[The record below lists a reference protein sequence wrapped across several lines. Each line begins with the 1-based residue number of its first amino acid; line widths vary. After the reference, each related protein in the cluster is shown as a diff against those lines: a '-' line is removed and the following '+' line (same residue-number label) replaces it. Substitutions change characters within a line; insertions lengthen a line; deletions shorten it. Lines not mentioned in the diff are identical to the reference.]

1 MERSFAPL
9 LRYFSEFAVL
19 CLVIN
24 RAFSADASLDLSME
38 KAMDMAESYSFTAR
52 IAQQTQ
58 DSNESQ
64 EDVQLRSM
72 LPNVTASGSY
82 LNYSTSVNPAVGT
95 PAGGLIGVP
104 NSTVSSAGVTLTQH
118 IVGLIPLYLSLEQA
132 AAQTRSALK
141 NKELSQINAR
151 FLGASSFVNAQKADE
166 LLKVAKSSVEV
177 AEKQLY
183 DAQAQFD
190 AGKLINADVLKFKLN
205 LENAKTVLI
214 QAQTTYKVSFVTLAE
229 TIGVKETENI
239 VLPQKHVSIFNQNK
253 IKSDLSTALETA
265 HTQRRDIL
273 AAKENMNAANYG
285 KKVAISSYLP
295 TFDFIANYTRDF
307 QAQTI
312 SYGGTTYTPN
322 QIQDNFYYGVQ
333 FTWNLLDWGVR
344 QAQISAA
351 ASAEHSARISMEQV
365 ESQTKVDVTNSYLQL
380 QSAIQV
386 LDSSKISV
394 QYAEDVYSQFKAQFN
409 NGQITT
415 TDLIAAY
422 NDQTS
427 ARANLANAMG
437 DLDLAVLSLQKAMG
451 QRLTTLN

>member
-1 MERSFAPL
+1 MERSFVPL
-9 LRYFSEFAVL
+9 LRYFSGFAVL

-24 RAFSADASLDLSME
+24 RAFSADAPLDLSME

-72 LPNVTASGSY
+72 LPNITANGSY
-82 LNYSTSVNPAVGT
+82 LNYNTSINPAVGT
-95 PAGGLIGVP
+95 PAGGLIGIP
-104 NSTVSSAGVTLTQH
+104 NATISAAGVTLTQH

-132 AAQTRSALK
+132 AAQTRAALQK
-141 NKELSQINAR
+141 KELSQINAR

-177 AEKQLY
+177 ADKQLY

-239 VLPQKHVSIFNQNK
+239 VLPQKHVSIFNQDK
-253 IKSDLSTALETA
+253 IKSDLPTALEAA
-265 HTQRRDIL
+265 HVQRRDIL
-273 AAKENMNAANYG
+273 AAKENITAANYG
-285 KKVAISSYLP
+285 KKVAVSSYLP

-344 QAQISAA
+344 QAQISSA
-351 ASAEHSARISMEQV
+351 ASAEHSAKISMEQV
-365 ESQTKVDVTNSYLQL
+365 ESQTRVDVTNSYLQL